1 MKREV
6 GERDRKCL
14 VGHDTE
20 DGVAIV
26 LILAAI
32 AIVIAVVCFLIY
44 VSVYIILYGG
54 GILGGFFSIRNYL
67 ISLKHN
73 IWDSNFRKT
82 SLENAA

>member
-1 MKREV
+1 MEREFQ
-6 GERDRKCL
+6 EREKKCL
-14 VGHDTE
+14 VGHDSE
-20 DGVAIV
+20 DG
-26 LILAAI
+26 
-32 AIVIAVVCFLIY
+32 IVIIMVVVAVICFLIY

-82 SLENAA
+82 ALENAA

>member
-1 MKREV
+1 MEREK
-6 GERDRKCL
+6 KCL
-14 VGHDTE
+14 VGHDTD
-20 DGVAIV
+20 DGVAVV
-26 LILAAI
+26 LILA
-32 AIVIAVVCFLIY
+32 VIAVVIAVICFLIY

>member
-1 MKREV
+1 M
-6 GERDRKCL
+6 
-14 VGHDTE
+14 
-20 DGVAIV
+20 
-26 LILAAI
+26 
-32 AIVIAVVCFLIY
+32 IY

-82 SLENAA
+82 ALENAA